1 MRRDLAFIKRDG
13 GGTNEIIFHLLDGF
27 IRDRKP
33 ELLLRD
39 RKIKPQL
46 SPSVVS
52 VLCKQNVEGVSET
65 FVTIPS
71 GCRWVR
77 R

>member
-27 IRDRKP
+27 IGNRKP

-52 VLCKQNVEGVSET
+52 VLCKQNVGGASET
-65 FVTIPS
+65 LVAIFV
-71 GCRWVR
+71 WA
-77 R
+77 